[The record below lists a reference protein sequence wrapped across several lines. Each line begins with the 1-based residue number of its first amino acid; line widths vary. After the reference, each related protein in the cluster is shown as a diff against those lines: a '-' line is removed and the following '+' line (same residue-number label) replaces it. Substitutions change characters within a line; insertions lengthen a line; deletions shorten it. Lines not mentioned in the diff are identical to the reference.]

1 MSENI
6 HNIEKLRELQALP
19 LERKILITQARIT
32 EWYSRHQG
40 KVYVSF
46 SGGKDS
52 TVLLHIAR
60 QCFPDIKAVFV
71 DTGLEYPEIREFVK
85 TIDNVTWVKP
95 KMNFKQVIRT
105 YGYPVASKEL
115 SRKIHYAKKG
125 AAWATKYVDGTAI
138 DSEGR
143 PSRYRVTD
151 RWLKLMDA
159 PFDVSDY
166 CCNVMKKAPLAAYH
180 KASGEKPITGIMAD
194 ESSLRTQSWLKTGCN
209 SFDAKK
215 PMSKPM
221 SFWTEQ
227 DVLQY
232 LKRYNLPYCSV
243 YGDIVESETTGLLKT
258 TGTGRT
264 GCMFCM
270 FGCHLEKEPNRFQ
283 RMKETHPKIYE
294 YCMKP
299 TDEGGLGLRE
309 VLEYIGVKYE

>member
-6 HNIEKLRELQALP
+6 HDIERLRELQALP

-32 EWYSRHQG
+32 EWYLRHNGQ
-40 KVYVSF
+40 VSVSF

-60 QCFPDIKAVFV
+60 QCFPDIRAVFV

-95 KMNFKQVIRT
+95 KMNFRQVIRT

-125 AAWATKYVDGTAI
+125 SAWAVKYVDGSAV
-138 DSEGR
+138 DSDGK
-143 PSRYRVTD
+143 PSRYRVTN
-151 RWLKLMDA
+151 RWLKLLDA
-159 PFDVSDY
+159 PFEVSDY
-166 CCNVMKKAPLAAYH
+166 CCNVMKKSPLTEYH
-180 KASGEKPITGIMAD
+180 KKSGDKPITGIMAN
-194 ESSLRTQSWLKTGCN
+194 ESALRTNAWLKTGCN
-209 SFDAKK
+209 SFDTKK

-232 LKRYNLPYCSV
+232 IKRYNLPYCPV
-243 YGDIVESETTGLLKT
+243 YGDIVEDETTGLLHT
-258 TGTGRT
+258 TGAHRT

-270 FGCHLEKEPNRFQ
+270 FGVHLEKEPNRFQ
-283 RMKETHPKIYE
+283 RMKQTHPKVWE

-299 TDEGGLGLRE
+299 VEQGGLGMKE
-309 VLEYIGVKYE
+309 VLDYIGVKYE

>member
-1 MSENI
+1 MSENV
-6 HNIEKLRELQALP
+6 HDIERLRELQALP

-32 EWYSRHQG
+32 EWYMRFNG

-52 TVLLHIAR
+52 LVLLHIAR
-60 QCFPDIKAVFV
+60 QCFPDIRAVFA

-85 TIDNVTWVKP
+85 TVENVIWVKP

-125 AAWATKYVDGTAI
+125 SKWATKYVDGTAI
-138 DSEGR
+138 DSNGN

-166 CCNVMKKAPLAAYH
+166 CCNVMKKSPLASYH
-180 KASGEKPITGIMAD
+180 KESGDKPMVATMAN
-194 ESSLRTQSWLKTGCN
+194 ESSVRTQAWLRTGCN
-209 SFDAKK
+209 SFDTKK

-232 LKRYNLPYCSV
+232 IKRYNLPYCSV
-243 YGDIVESETTGLLKT
+243 YGDIVEDEVTGLLHT
-258 TGTGRT
+258 TGAART

-283 RMKETHPKIYE
+283 RMKETHPKIHE

-299 TDEGGLGLRE
+299 IDEGGLGLKE
-309 VLEYIGVKYE
+309 VLEYIDVKYE